1 MRIGENGTE
10 ALTDLWAVQISKEDA
25 VIFRIRE
32 SLITPAC
39 ASEFGIEIDRVAD
52 IADDQKRWSA
62 MIGRQG
68 SDIIAPLIVGA
79 FERFIKSSGAPLAVS
94 ELGATRLGGIFL
106 SDDFGGAL
114 LRLTNKVPGFIQVD
128 VIGHRS
134 AVRIGAGDSAVK
146 DVEIFLRISR
156 RGIRWRDFQKS
167 A

>member
-1 MRIGENGTE
+1 MTGGQGC
-10 ALTDLWAVQISKEDA
+10 DV
-25 VIFRIRE
+25 
-32 SLITPAC
+32 
-39 ASEFGIEIDRVAD
+39 VAT
-52 IADDQKRWSA
+52 
-62 MIGRQG
+62 
-68 SDIIAPLIVGA
+68 LIVGT
-79 FERFIKSSGAPLAVS
+79 FERFIERSRATLAMT
-94 ELGATRLGGIFL
+94 ELGATRFSGIFL

-134 AVRIGAGDSAVK
+134 AVRIGAGDRAVK